1 MSFADLAHHV
11 GRAFELVAMLV
22 LVVALLLTAAGAV
35 TTWRGTHDTQQ
46 TFRTVRRLLGGGL
59 LVAVEVLVAA
69 DLVGT
74 VAVEPTV
81 RNVSVLGGIVLI
93 RTFLSFSIETEIEG
107 VVPWRRERRL
117 DSERGDHRA

>member
-59 LVAVEVLVAA
+59 LVAA

-81 RNVSVLGGIVLI
+81 QNVSVLGGIVLI

-107 VVPWRRERRL
+107 VVPWRRDRR
-117 DSERGDHRA
+117 G

>member
-22 LVVALLLTAAGAV
+22 LVLAIIVAAAGAV
-35 TTWRGTHDTQQ
+35 ATWRAAHDTQQ
-46 TFRTVRRLLGGGL
+46 AFRTVRRLLGGGL
-59 LVAVEVLVAA
+59 LIAVEVLVAA

-74 VAVEPTV
+74 VAVEPTIQ
-81 RNVSVLGGIVLI
+81 NVAVLGGIVLI

-107 VVPWRRERRL
+107 VVPWRRERR
-117 DSERGDHRA
+117 D